1 MEFFKPS
8 ELQEAYALLD
18 KYGEDAIPVAGTSFY
33 MGHREEL
40 FDEVTAVIS
49 LKDVGLNYIK
59 VEDGQ
64 LKLGSTTRLT
74 DILNSQITSE
84 GDLSIFA
91 ETVSRLKIGEVRNVG
106 TVGGEVSIAGEVDL
120 PTTLHGMEATLLLG
134 SAKGTRTM
142 SMTDFHLGYLNN
154 ALEIGEMVVEVQVPL
169 PPPNTGASFQK
180 YERSSTDLPIVN
192 VMARVTLGQDGRIS
206 DAKIAVGAAVA
217 VPERATAAEQVL
229 IGQAPSEELFKASA
243 KATSEVE
250 CLGDHRA
257 TAELRSLWVK
267 CAVEDA
273 LKIATDRARGEG

>member
-1 MEFFKPS
+1 MEYFRPS
-8 ELQEAYALLD
+8 ELAEAYALLD

-40 FDEVTAVIS
+40 FDEVEAVIS

-59 VEDGQ
+59 VEDGV
-64 LKLGSTTRLT
+64 LKLGSTTRLA
-74 DILNSQITSE
+74 DIFDSE
-84 GDLSIFA
+84 VTNQGVLGIFS
-91 ETVSRLKIGEVRNVG
+91 ETVSKLKIKEVRNVG

-120 PTTLHGMEATLLLG
+120 PTTLHGMDATLLLG
-134 SAKGTRTM
+134 SAKGTRTV
-142 SMTDFHLGYLNN
+142 SMKDFHLGYLNN
-154 ALEIGEMVVEVQVPL
+154 ALDVGEIVVEAQVPV
-169 PPPNTGASFQK
+169 PPANTGASFQK
-180 YERSSTDLPIVN
+180 YERTATDLPIVN
-192 VMARVTLGQDGRIS
+192 VMAMVTIGADGRYS

-217 VPERATAAEQVL
+217 VPERATAAEQAL
-229 IGQAPSEELFKASA
+229 IGQQPGEESIKAAA

-273 LKIATDRARGEG
+273 LRTATERARGEG